1 MGGKHKQKTY
11 KIKFASLKI
20 LIKLANPLAKLVN
33 KQKAQITNN
42 RNKRGKS
49 SLILRS

>member
-1 MGGKHKQKTY
+1 MRAETGGPGLGGKHKQKTY

-33 KQKAQITNN
+33 KGEGTNYQQQE
-42 RNKRGKS
+42 
-49 SLILRS
+49 